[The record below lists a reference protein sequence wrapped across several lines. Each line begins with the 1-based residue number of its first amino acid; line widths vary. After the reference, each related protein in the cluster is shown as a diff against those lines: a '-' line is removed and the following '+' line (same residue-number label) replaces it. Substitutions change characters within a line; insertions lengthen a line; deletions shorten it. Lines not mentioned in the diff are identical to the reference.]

1 VRRFLSVA
9 GLMLHPYFNMTL
21 NKLLPR
27 LAALCLLCLCLS
39 AQERTSAQQNFP
51 VKAWNQPFKPFR
63 IIGNIHY
70 VGTSNL
76 ACYLLTTP
84 QGHILLD
91 TALQESAPIV
101 RANIEALG
109 FKLKDI
115 KIILSS
121 HAHFDHVAGHAD
133 MKAATG
139 AQVYA
144 MAADAVV
151 LESGGK
157 KGFFPLGDY
166 KPVKVDK
173 RLKDGEVVRLG
184 KVAMT
189 AHLTAGH
196 TEGNTT
202 WTTTVEEGGKQ
213 YDVVFVGSMSI
224 NDGVRLVNFP
234 AWPGV
239 AEAYAKSFQTL
250 KALPCDVFLGPH
262 APFFA
267 LEAKVKLL
275 ESKPGTNP
283 FIDPAGYQNYI
294 AGYEKSYQAQLQRER
309 AGK

>member
-1 VRRFLSVA
+1 MKRR
-9 GLMLHPYFNMTL
+9 
-21 NKLLPR
+21 KLFFSF
-27 LAALCLLCLCLS
+27 AALCLLCLGPAATKPS
-39 AQERTSAQQNFP
+39 TAQQSFP
-51 VKAWNQPFKPFR
+51 VEAWNKPFKPFR

-70 VGTSNL
+70 VGTNNL

-84 QGHILLD
+84 QGHILID

-101 RANIEALG
+101 RANIAALG

-121 HAHFDHVAGHAD
+121 HAHFDHVAGHAE

-144 MAADAVV
+144 TAADAVV

-157 KGFFPLGDY
+157 QGFFPLTPY

-173 RLKDGEVVRLG
+173 VLNDGEVVRLG
-184 KVAMT
+184 KVALT
-189 AHLTAGH
+189 AHLTPGH

-202 WTTTVEEGGKQ
+202 WTTTVEDGGKQ
-213 YDVVFVGSMSI
+213 YNVVFVGSMSI
-224 NDGVRLVNFP
+224 NDGVHLVNFP
-234 AWPGV
+234 AWPDI
-239 AEAYAKSFQTL
+239 AAAYAKSFQTL

-275 ESKPGTNP
+275 DAKTRTNP

-294 AGYEKSYQAQLQRER
+294 AGYEKSYHEQLQKEQTSR
-309 AGK
+309 

>member
-1 VRRFLSVA
+1 
-9 GLMLHPYFNMTL
+9 MTL
-21 NKLLPR
+21 TETLRR
-27 LAALCLLCLCLS
+27 LVVLGLFGFCLS
-39 AQERTSAQQNFP
+39 APSPTTAQQSFP
-51 VKAWNQPFKPFR
+51 VEAWNKPFKPFH

-70 VGTSNL
+70 VGTNNL

-144 MAADAVV
+144 TAADAVV

-157 KGFFPLGDY
+157 KGFYPLGDY

-173 RLKDGEVVRLG
+173 TLKDGEVVRLG
-184 KVAMT
+184 KLAMT

-202 WTTTVEEGGKQ
+202 WTTMVEEGGKQ
-213 YDVVFVGSMSI
+213 YNVVFVGSMSI
-224 NDGVRLVNFP
+224 NDGVHLVNFP

-239 AEAYAKSFQTL
+239 AEAYTKSFQTL

-262 APFFA
+262 APFFNM
-267 LEAKVKLL
+267 EAKVKLL
-275 ESKPGTNP
+275 ETNPKTNP

-294 AGYEKSYQAQLQRER
+294 AGYEKSYHAQLQKER